1 MNSNAAAYHN
11 SSAALFMSSSAPP
24 PHHRVAAA
32 NHSNLA
38 RPLTRAYVVEE
49 TVVDGEVKEV
59 TIVERE
65 LSD

>member
-1 MNSNAAAYHN
+1 MNNNAAAYHS

-24 PHHRVAAA
+24 PHHRVAAV
-32 NHSNLA
+32 NHSSPA

-59 TIVERE
+59 IIEERE